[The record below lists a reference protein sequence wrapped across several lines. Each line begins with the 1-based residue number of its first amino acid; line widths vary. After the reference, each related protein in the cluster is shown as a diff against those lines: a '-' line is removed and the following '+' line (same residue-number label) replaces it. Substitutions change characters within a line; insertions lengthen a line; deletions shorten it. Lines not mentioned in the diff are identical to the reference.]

1 MDSFLFVCFQH
12 AFDKKTH
19 TTHGLQLFLTGKGK
33 LHEKKCQLRYLG
45 SFFFG
50 RLGWVDKN
58 QLLKKTRKEP

>member
-33 LHEKKCQLRYLG
+33 LHEEKCQLRYLG
-45 SFFFG
+45 SFFSEG
-50 RLGWVDKN
+50 LDGW
-58 QLLKKTRKEP
+58 TRISF